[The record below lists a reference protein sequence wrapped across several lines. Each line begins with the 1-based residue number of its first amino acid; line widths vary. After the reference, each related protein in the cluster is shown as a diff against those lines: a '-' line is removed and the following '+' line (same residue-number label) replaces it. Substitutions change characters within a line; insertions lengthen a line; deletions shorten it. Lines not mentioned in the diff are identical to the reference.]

1 MEESVNPVPV
11 PRPSATLVLARDT
24 AAGPEVL
31 LVRRAER
38 GDQNS
43 NRWVFPGGLID
54 ASDGQ
59 LHALCDGLD
68 DGAAS
73 RQLGIPQGGLDYF
86 AAAIRETFEETG
98 LLLAKDANGQPLV
111 ADTVALLGSWRA
123 ENSQPPRGEAG
134 SLLAQLCRRAAWRLA
149 AGDLRQISHWITP
162 IGLPKRFDTR
172 FLLARA
178 PQGQA
183 VSVDGIEIVE
193 HRWVRP
199 AHVLHGSTD
208 IQTVGPAR
216 VTLKALEPHVSVASM
231 LAWAASLGPLQ
242 AIQPRIARD
251 AQGQLGPIQQDHP
264 AYAEAGRIDP
274 LGSGKAW
281 SIIRPDKAIELAP
294 GVLRITADN
303 GHFMTGPGT
312 NSYLLR
318 CGFEGGEGGDQ
329 WVLIDPGPDD
339 EAHVQALMASVRGR
353 LVAVLATHTH
363 TDHSPAAR
371 RVKALTDA
379 AVHGRLADHP
389 DGQDASFAPDVPLVG
404 GEVLRFGPALTLR
417 VIHTPGHASNHLC
430 FVHQQQRL
438 LFTGDHVMQGSTV
451 VINPP
456 DGDMSAYLDA
466 LEDLAVQAASPEAD
480 FDWIAPGHGF
490 LIPEPLRVFK
500 TLIRHR
506 LLRES
511 KVMSALIELATPAP
525 ITTDALLARVYDDV
539 SAERHPV
546 ARRSLLA
553 HLQRLES
560 QARVTRSD
568 ELWSLP

>member
-1 MEESVNPVPV
+1 MKPVPV
-11 PRPSATLVLARDT
+11 PRPSATLVLVRDT
-24 AAGPEVL
+24 AGGPEVL

-54 ASDGQ
+54 ASDRQ
-59 LHALCDGLD
+59 LHEFCDGLD
-68 DGAAS
+68 DVAAS
-73 RQLGIPQGGLDYF
+73 RLLGLPDGGLDYF
-86 AAAIRETFEETG
+86 VAAVRETLEETG
-98 LLLAKDANGQPLV
+98 LSLVNDVSGQPLGADAV
-111 ADTVALLGSWRA
+111 AILGAWRA
-123 ENSQPPRGEAG
+123 ETGQPPHGGAG
-134 SLLAQLCRRAAWRLA
+134 ALLAQQCRRENSRLA
-149 AGDLRQISHWITP
+149 VGSLTQISHWITP

-172 FLLARA
+172 FFLARA
-178 PQGQA
+178 PENQA
-183 VSVDGIEIVE
+183 VNVDGVEIVE

-199 AHVLHGSTD
+199 ADLLQRSAD
-208 IQTVGPAR
+208 IQIVGPAR
-216 VTLKALEPHVSVASM
+216 ATLKALQPHASVAAM
-231 LAWAASLGPLQ
+231 LDWAASLGPVQ
-242 AIQPRIARD
+242 TIQPRIARD

-264 AYAEAGRIDP
+264 AYAEAGHIDP
-274 LGSGKAW
+274 LGSGIAC
-281 SIIRPDKAIELAP
+281 SVIRPDVAIELAP
-294 GVLRITADN
+294 GVVRVTADN

-318 CGFEGGEGGDQ
+318 CGPEGSEGQDQ

-339 EAHVQALMASVRGR
+339 ELHVQALMASFNGR
-353 LVAVLATHTH
+353 LLAILATHTH

-371 RVKALTDA
+371 RIKALTDA
-379 AVHGRLADHP
+379 KVHGRLADHP

-456 DGDMSAYLDA
+456 DGDMTAYLDA
-466 LEDLAVQAASPEAD
+466 LDALSTQAAAPEAD

-500 TLIRHR
+500 ALTRHR
-506 LLRES
+506 LLREA
-511 KVMSALIELATPAP
+511 KVMTAMTELANLEPVA
-525 ITTDALLARVYDDV
+525 TDTLLARVYDDV
-539 SAERHPV
+539 SPERHPV

-560 QARVTRSD
+560 QARVARRDAS
-568 ELWSLP
+568 WSLP